1 VLPLHHLTGALL
13 NDACRPHVSTHV
25 QAMKRLR
32 EPSMAVMHGG
42 HFDGVGRERYRA
54 LIGEYVAGERGAG

>member
-1 VLPLHHLTGALL
+1 LL

-25 QAMKRLR
+25 QATKRLR